1 MIYKVQ
7 FQIHRRGYRKL
18 RLEGLYVPETGVEM
32 SVPEMK
38 RDVTEFIKRQLS
50 SRNKEF
56 ENFQMEQT
64 NNAKARY
71 IPTRVAV
78 CKRCEGKGVV
88 FEYSDE
94 NRTKVSGSCQ
104 CPTCLGSGRVK
115 VTSSVITTI
124 KPFVPGKDD
133 KEGMLAM

>member
-56 ENFQMEQT
+56 ENFRGGTYGFQ
-64 NNAKARY
+64 KAQ
-71 IPTRVAV
+71 
-78 CKRCEGKGVV
+78 
-88 FEYSDE
+88 
-94 NRTKVSGSCQ
+94 NRFHVS
-104 CPTCLGSGRVK
+104 PE
-115 VTSSVITTI
+115 I
-124 KPFVPGKDD
+124 K
-133 KEGMLAM
+133 

>member
-18 RLEGLYVPETGVEM
+18 RFEGLYVPETGVEM

-56 ENFQMEQT
+56 ENFQVELT
-64 NNAKARY
+64 
-71 IPTRVAV
+71 
-78 CKRCEGKGVV
+78 V
-88 FEYSDE
+88 FKKLKTDFMYHPKSSEELTIIKEESDGTDE
-94 NRTKVSGSCQ
+94 
-104 CPTCLGSGRVK
+104 
-115 VTSSVITTI
+115 
-124 KPFVPGKDD
+124 
-133 KEGMLAM
+133 

>member
-50 SRNKEF
+50 SRNKYKF
-56 ENFQMEQT
+56 VNKKDG
-64 NNAKARY
+64 A
-71 IPTRVAV
+71 
-78 CKRCEGKGVV
+78 
-88 FEYSDE
+88 
-94 NRTKVSGSCQ
+94 
-104 CPTCLGSGRVK
+104 GRWN
-115 VTSSVITTI
+115 
-124 KPFVPGKDD
+124 
-133 KEGMLAM
+133 

>member
-50 SRNKEF
+50 SRNKEY
-56 ENFQMEQT
+56 ENFQGELT
-64 NNAKARY
+64 
-71 IPTRVAV
+71 
-78 CKRCEGKGVV
+78 V
-88 FEYSDE
+88 FKKLKTDFMYHPKSSEELTIIKEESDGTDE
-94 NRTKVSGSCQ
+94 
-104 CPTCLGSGRVK
+104 
-115 VTSSVITTI
+115 
-124 KPFVPGKDD
+124 
-133 KEGMLAM
+133 

>member
-56 ENFQMEQT
+56 ENFQVELTVFKKLKTDFMYHPKSSEELTIIKEESDGTGEETEMTQERILQT
-64 NNAKARY
+64 AIQEFGAMVMR
-71 IPTRVAV
+71 
-78 CKRCEGKGVV
+78 
-88 FEYSDE
+88 
-94 NRTKVSGSCQ
+94 
-104 CPTCLGSGRVK
+104 L
-115 VTSSVITTI
+115 
-124 KPFVPGKDD
+124 PG
-133 KEGMLAM
+133 

>member
-18 RLEGLYVPETGVEM
+18 RLEAVSYTHLTLPTM

-56 ENFQMEQT
+56 ENFQVELT
-64 NNAKARY
+64 
-71 IPTRVAV
+71 
-78 CKRCEGKGVV
+78 V
-88 FEYSDE
+88 FKKLKTDFMYHPKSSEELTVIKEESDGTGE
-94 NRTKVSGSCQ
+94 
-104 CPTCLGSGRVK
+104 
-115 VTSSVITTI
+115 
-124 KPFVPGKDD
+124 
-133 KEGMLAM
+133 